1 MKKQIFTV
9 LTAAGLL
16 AGCAN
21 LCEVNGPCSANK
33 ADFTLDPT
41 LFAFD
46 SAVLTPKAEESL
58 NKVAVAL
65 KRSNNKV
72 QINGYTDITGN
83 AAYNVQLSKDR
94 AKSVAD
100 YLAHR
105 GIEKERLTINGFGAT
120 NFATTNATK
129 AGRAQNRRV
138 NIVVE

>member
-9 LTAAGLL
+9 LAAAGLL

-21 LCEVNGPCSANK
+21 LCEVNGPCSAKK

-41 LFAFD
+41 FFAFD
-46 SAVLTPKAEESL
+46 SAALTPKAEESL
-58 NKVAVAL
+58 NKVAMDL
-65 KRSNNKV
+65 KKSNKAA

-83 AAYNVQLSKDR
+83 AAYNVQLSTER
-94 AKSVAD
+94 AKSVAK

-105 GIEKERLTINGFGAT
+105 GVDKTKLTANGFGAT
-120 NFATTNATK
+120 NFVATNNTK

-138 NIVVE
+138 EIVME